1 MGHLPSFDFPIAYEC
16 DRFLWQKQR
25 HRKGAA
31 SADIPINKPI
41 PEKLSSQIDAG
52 VKLAMKKAIERHRR
66 LVESISIWQN
76 GQVVRLTAIQIPP
89 LNSDE

>member
-1 MGHLPSFDFPIAYEC
+1 M
-16 DRFLWQKQR
+16 
-25 HRKGAA
+25 
-31 SADIPINKPI
+31 NKPI
-41 PEKLSSQIDAG
+41 PEKLSSQINAG
-52 VKLAMKKAIERHRR
+52 DKLTMKKAIERHRR